1 MTVSFLN
8 ESGDTEKWEFGG
20 GSWAV
25 GGFSQVGAG
34 KLTELDNKINL
45 YFTYEEGVGVIG
57 KDGEVLESFTS
68 FHYKVTPIYYC
79 KQGDVFRYKGNNAD
93 SAIACA
99 FYYNNKF
106 VSYLQ
111 TGNINEFTDI
121 VIGEGINGVKFA
133 SFNSISKDVILEV
146 KSSYFL
152 ARENSIEDLENNIAK
167 NAQSINETKL
177 YLENNRFPII
187 LEIEKGIG
195 FVDTSG
201 NINPQESFS
210 YKKTQKIPCKKGD
223 VFLYKGHGETQGV
236 SALFYKDNDII
247 SNLIISSR
255 DSYTEINIE
264 EGINYVTFA
273 SLATTNNPDK
283 VILDVKSRT
292 ISVDFSDIDDINFK
306 LKGGEYNYNYTGSDC
321 IFLNKGLT
329 EDGKEISYQNCTLSD
344 FLPIEGFNSITWNQ
358 PNGKNGA
365 YKICFY
371 RNSSED
377 GFIKTFSSTEL
388 SEINTDE
395 DITENVPSES
405 KYLRFTTFNGWNP
418 IIKINGTNK
427 GLERKLSDMTASDVS
442 FEKTATLEAENLQKA
457 IEILSLRISN
467 IGSTKKVINRGINF
481 IGHSIWQNN
490 GGQDKFADNQTLKG
504 YQPRILERFEF
515 TNGWR
520 QHVVSG
526 SHLRT
531 ANFLANVA
539 KLDAKENDIWTLDTF
554 VNEGYNEN
562 GVGTYDDF
570 LVHDM
575 DSDVTTLTYMGALGR
590 FAKIV
595 EEKSGQGAIIIAS
608 DNLFA
613 PHTSDNLRHDNL
625 AALIEVCKRQGWYF
639 CSQMT
644 QSGFNQYNYTF
655 LTMNGGYV
663 EGKYPVD
670 SSIYEGD
677 GIHPNN
683 VGYSLA
689 VRPWLQILEEI
700 WFRDNQ
706 L

>member
-1 MTVSFLN
+1 
-8 ESGDTEKWEFGG
+8 
-20 GSWAV
+20 
-25 GGFSQVGAG
+25 
-34 KLTELDNKINL
+34 
-45 YFTYEEGVGVIG
+45 
-57 KDGEVLESFTS
+57 
-68 FHYKVTPIYYC
+68 
-79 KQGDVFRYKGNNAD
+79 
-93 SAIACA
+93 
-99 FYYNNKF
+99 
-106 VSYLQ
+106 
-111 TGNINEFTDI
+111 
-121 VIGEGINGVKFA
+121 
-133 SFNSISKDVILEV
+133 
-146 KSSYFL
+146 
-152 ARENSIEDLENNIAK
+152 
-167 NAQSINETKL
+167 
-177 YLENNRFPII
+177 
-187 LEIEKGIG
+187 
-195 FVDTSG
+195 
-201 NINPQESFS
+201 
-210 YKKTQKIPCKKGD
+210 
-223 VFLYKGHGETQGV
+223 
-236 SALFYKDNDII
+236 
-247 SNLIISSR
+247 
-255 DSYTEINIE
+255 
-264 EGINYVTFA
+264 
-273 SLATTNNPDK
+273 
-283 VILDVKSRT
+283 
-292 ISVDFSDIDDINFK
+292 
-306 LKGGEYNYNYTGSDC
+306 
-321 IFLNKGLT
+321 
-329 EDGKEISYQNCTLSD
+329 
-344 FLPIEGFNSITWNQ
+344 
-358 PNGKNGA
+358 
-365 YKICFY
+365 
-371 RNSSED
+371 
-377 GFIKTFSSTEL
+377 
-388 SEINTDE
+388 
-395 DITENVPSES
+395 
-405 KYLRFTTFNGWNP
+405 
-418 IIKINGTNK
+418 
-427 GLERKLSDMTASDVS
+427 MTASDVS

-677 GIHPNN
+677 GTHPNN

-706 L
+706 LVE